1 MAQFSW
7 ETDVIEPVQT
17 EPEAQIPAKPEAAQA
32 AEALAVSA
40 DDFSALEER
49 ILRAVNLVKRERL
62 ARAEAEERAG
72 KAELLLTEQALR
84 MEQMQTELNT
94 LRNERDHVR
103 QRVERLLAQL
113 DALEL

>member
-1 MAQFSW
+1 MTQSFW
-7 ETDVIEPVQT
+7 EPETAEEAGIEQPQEPVVD
-17 EPEAQIPAKPEAAQA
+17 PGNL
-32 AEALAVSA
+32 ALSV

-62 ARAEAEERAG
+62 ARAEAEERAAR
-72 KAELLLTEQALR
+72 AEAQLLEQSPLVDQLQKDVTALR
-84 MEQMQTELNT
+84 G
-94 LRNERDHVR
+94 ERDHVR